1 MQWSS
6 SGLGLFGYHP
16 IAVDRPHAP
25 ACPALPCFRGHA
37 ISAATAAFLGAP
49 LRLLIDGH
57 WVDAQDGQTLATRD
71 PATDQF
77 LAEVALGGAADID
90 LAVSAA
96 RRAFDDPWSRLGHPG
111 RAALLTRLARLV
123 AEQAEL
129 FTELEVLDN
138 GMTRAIAALTVA
150 NVVEM
155 FEYYAGAAWRIEGTT
170 TTPSHHVSAQAE
182 ALTYTLGEPL
192 GVAGLIV
199 PWNVPLSTAVLK
211 IAPALAAAWWSSPRR
226 KRRCPSCCW
235 AGSRWMQAFP
245 QEFSTSSTVWVVM
258 PERRW
263 PSTRASTKSRSPAPQ
278 LPAAPWCMRLRAT

>member
-1 MQWSS
+1 MP
-6 SGLGLFGYHP
+6 L
-16 IAVDRPHAP
+16 
-25 ACPALPCFRGHA
+25 PALPSLAFDGHA

-96 RRAFDDPWSRLGHPG
+96 RRAFDGPWSRLGHPG

-138 GMTRAIAALTVA
+138 GMPRAIAALTVA

-170 TTPSHHVSAQAE
+170 TTPPHHVSAQAE
-182 ALTYTLGEPL
+182 ALTYTLREPL

-199 PWNVPLSTAVLK
+199 PWTVPLSTAVLK
-211 IAPALAAAWWSSPRR
+211 IAPALGAGCSVVV
-226 KRRCPSCCW
+226 KPSEETPLSILLLGRL
-235 AGSRWMQAFP
+235 ALDADIP
-245 QEFSTSSTVWVVM
+245 HEFSTSSTVWVVM

-263 PSTRASTKSRSPAPQ
+263 PSTRASTKFRSPAPQ